1 MAAGVCCPHSGSFE
15 GYWHVIVKQ
24 KWLNGGSTE
33 NIDVG
38 ERRKGVLV
46 LRRKGKEVEVTLSAV
61 FLCVEGE
68 LHF

>member
-1 MAAGVCCPHSGSFE
+1 M
-15 GYWHVIVKQ
+15 IVKQ

-46 LRRKGKEVEVTLSAV
+46 LRRKDKEVEVTLSAV